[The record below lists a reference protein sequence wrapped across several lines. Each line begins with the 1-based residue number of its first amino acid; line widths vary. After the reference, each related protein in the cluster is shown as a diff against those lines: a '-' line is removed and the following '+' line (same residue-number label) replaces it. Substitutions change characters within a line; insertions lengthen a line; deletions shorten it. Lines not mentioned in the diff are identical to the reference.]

1 MNFLDD
7 SLLPENQEKLVIQVA
22 PYGPEFLPG
31 DSDDIPVTMDEQVQK
46 AVDCYNAGASVLHVH
61 CREADG
67 KGSKRLSMFNEM
79 LARLRTAVPKMVLQV
94 GGSISFA
101 PESEGAEAKWLN
113 DDTRHMLAELDP
125 KPDQVTIAINTNQM
139 NVCELLSADDVA
151 GTSLALPPYQE
162 AFREMWIPSGPA
174 FVEEHLKRLQAAGIQ
189 VHFMLGDAGQL
200 ETVERLIR
208 RGVYKGP
215 LVLNWVAIG
224 GGADG
229 PSPYNM
235 MEFIRR
241 VPDGA
246 VLTLEALMR
255 NVLPINTMAIAM
267 GLHVRV
273 GIEDNLWGRKGE
285 RITSVQQVEQMV
297 RISRELHR
305 EVASG
310 EDAHRIYRI
319 GTQYQTADETLAKL
333 GYAPNRRPGE
343 RGVPQAAP
351 PSTGP
356 VRRAA

>member
-1 MNFLDD
+1 MHFLDD

-22 PYGPEFLPG
+22 PYGPEFLPS
-31 DSDDIPVTMDEQVQK
+31 DSDDIPVSMDAQVQK
-46 AVDCYNAGASVLHVH
+46 AVDCYNAGATVLHVH
-61 CREADG
+61 VREADG

-79 LARLRTAVPKMVLQV
+79 LARLRDAVPKMMLQV

-101 PESEGAEAKWLN
+101 PEGQGAEAKWLN
-113 DDTRHMLAELDP
+113 DDTRHMLAELKP
-125 KPDQVTIAINTNQM
+125 VPDQVTIAINTNQM
-139 NVCELLSADDVA
+139 NVCELLTDDDVA

-162 AFREMWIPSGPA
+162 AYREMWIPSGPA
-174 FVEEHLKRLQAAGIQ
+174 FVAEHLERLQAAGIQ
-189 VHFMLGDAGQL
+189 PHFMLGDAGQL

-246 VLTLEALMR
+246 VLTLESLMR
-255 NVLPINTMAIAM
+255 HVLPINTMAIAM

-273 GIEDNLWGRKGE
+273 GIEDNLWARRGE
-285 RITSVQQVEQMV
+285 RMTSVQQVEQV
-297 RISRELHR
+297 ARIARELHR
-305 EVASG
+305 DVATG
-310 EDAHRIYRI
+310 EEARRIYRI
-319 GTQYQTADETLAKL
+319 GTTYDTTEETLARL

-343 RGVPQAAP
+343 RGTPVASPLAAP
-351 PSTGP
+351 Q
-356 VRRAA
+356 RRAA